1 MEKYK
6 RKYNS
11 VQQEEF
17 ISKYYVDKQE
27 LEVKYGLPVD
37 VKFCKK
43 CVISN
48 QRPNSAVEFKHKK
61 TSKKETINFDNDGVC
76 DACRVAEAKKN
87 IVDWKQREEQL
98 KELCDKHRKNDGS
111 YDCLVPGSGGKDSF
125 YQSHILKYKYGMN
138 PLTVTW
144 APHIY

>member
-48 QRPNSAVEFKHKK
+48 QRPNSTVEFKHKK
-61 TSKKETINFDNDGVC
+61 TSKKTIASIMMVC
-76 DACRVAEAKKN
+76 MMCRV
-87 IVDWKQREEQL
+87 R
-98 KELCDKHRKNDGS
+98 S
-111 YDCLVPGSGGKDSF
+111 
-125 YQSHILKYKYGMN
+125 
-138 PLTVTW
+138 
-144 APHIY
+144 